1 MRIIVKVK
9 PNSKNENIE
18 KKNDSEFI
26 LSVKSAAKEGR
37 ANEAAIKLL
46 SKYFELPKSKI
57 IIRKGY
63 KSKNKVID
71 LEGL

>member
-18 KKNDSEFI
+18 KKNGSEFV
-26 LSVKSAAKEGR
+26 LSVKSAAKEGQ

-71 LEGL
+71 LEGI